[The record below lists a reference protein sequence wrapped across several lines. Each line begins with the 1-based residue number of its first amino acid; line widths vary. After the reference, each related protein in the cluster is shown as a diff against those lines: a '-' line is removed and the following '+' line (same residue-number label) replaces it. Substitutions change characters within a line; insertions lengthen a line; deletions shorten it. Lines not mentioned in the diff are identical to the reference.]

1 MAETLFSGMQ
11 PTGSMHVGNYLG
23 AIENWIK
30 LQEQYDC
37 IYCIVDYHAITGDV
51 EAKTL
56 QGTILEMATWLLACG
71 LDPDKCRLFVQSHI
85 PEHTELCW
93 IFNTVTPMGDLGR
106 MTQFKDKSKR
116 AEAKS
121 FINVGLFDYP
131 VLQAADILLYKA
143 SVVPVG
149 EDQRQHLELT
159 REISRKFNSR
169 YGKVFPEARAHILED
184 RRARVLGI
192 DGEKKMSKSLDN
204 HIPFDATAKRTLKRV
219 RQMFTD
225 PQRAT
230 LEDPGRPEL
239 CNVFTFHGF
248 FSNDDERADINARCP
263 KAEIGCGE
271 CKTTLAANINARLS
285 PIREKYEALSQR
297 PDDVRDIL
305 KTGADR
311 LRPLAQ
317 ATMEEVRKKVGLR

>member
-1 MAETLFSGMQ
+1 
-11 PTGSMHVGNYLG
+11 
-23 AIENWIK
+23 
-30 LQEQYDC
+30 
-37 IYCIVDYHAITGDV
+37 
-51 EAKTL
+51 
-56 QGTILEMATWLLACG
+56 
-71 LDPDKCRLFVQSHI
+71 
-85 PEHTELCW
+85 
-93 IFNTVTPMGDLGR
+93 MGDLSR

-116 AEAKS
+116 AETKS
-121 FINVGLFDYP
+121 FVNVGIFDYP

-159 REISRKFNSR
+159 REISRKFNAR

-184 RRARVLGI
+184 RRSRVLGI

-204 HIPFDATAKRTLKRV
+204 HIPFDATGKKTLKRI

-248 FSNDDERADINARCP
+248 FSSEEEQADINTRCP

-271 CKTTLAANINARLS
+271 CKTTLAGNVNARLE
-285 PIREKYEALSQR
+285 PIREKYAALSQR

-305 KTGADR
+305 KAGADR